1 MIAELMIILD
11 LLKRRADTPSSTPTP
26 TDPTRAKT
34 VTPGSKASLGG
45 GTLNLLNPR
54 APVPINPERVAKR
67 YFRRPKGLN

>member
-1 MIAELMIILD
+1 MIVELMIILD
-11 LLKRRADTPSSTPTP
+11 LLNRRADPPSSTSTA
-26 TDPTRAKT
+26 TGPTRAKT